1 MFSEKSFEGIVPH
14 KQKIKSGE
22 AVLRFYSTFF
32 SLTKKDSYRL
42 IGHWKLTSLPKYGAV
57 DGGFAF
63 QAGPESPTGDK
74 PVIYFFATRSGREIQ
89 ALFDSVCRAG
99 EAVLGQES
107 HTGTYFNGN
116 RPYACYVITSNSPSS
131 PICMKFFANL

>member
-1 MFSEKSFEGIVPH
+1 MNLIYFLVEKSFEGIVPH

-42 IGHWKLTSLPKYGAV
+42 IGHWKLTALPKYGAV

-63 QAGPESPTGDK
+63 QTSPESPTGDK
-74 PVIYFFATRSGREIQ
+74 PVIYFFATRAGREIH

-99 EAVLGQES
+99 EGLPRQYS
-107 HTGTYFNGN
+107 QSGTLF
-116 RPYACYVITSNSPSS
+116 
-131 PICMKFFANL
+131 